1 MSAKD
6 LERNPLA
13 PYKIGVMMDMPGFP
27 GASDMFPEAVAFAL
41 EEACEAG
48 LIDRPVETV
57 LREYPG
63 QPYGDGLINRRAYLD
78 LVEKEQVL
86 GIAGP
91 LTSDNS
97 LAVLDLIEERRV
109 PCITIC
115 GTQDFV
121 GRYAFNISNGNL
133 ADEPA
138 YMAAWLRSKGH
149 ETVAILRDYP
159 SRIGVEYTRFFDY
172 AAQMFGLSITLV
184 ANIPPSPSEDEMTAA
199 MAKLKSVSPDAI
211 VYLGFGEACRLL
223 NKGLEAVNWWPPRI
237 MTTAFVSATYNEYR
251 ARDIEGWYGI
261 DQYDERNTRLSDMLA
276 RYKAKKGKEMVP
288 NSATS
293 VGYDIGR
300 AFALALSRMEIATPE
315 AVAAALETIRMM
327 PALTGGLGAYI
338 TFGPWDHRGLKGL
351 DYLNVRHAVNGTTEP
366 VEFSFQVP

>member
-1 MSAKD
+1 MAGGDEKRNL
-6 LERNPLA
+6 LE
-13 PYKIGVMMDMPGFP
+13 PYKIGIMMDMPGFP
-27 GASDMFPEAVAFAL
+27 GASDMFPEAVTFAL
-41 EEACEAG
+41 EEAFDNG
-48 LIDRPVETV
+48 LIDRPVITV
-57 LREYPG
+57 LNEYPG

-78 LVEKEQVL
+78 LVENEQVL

-97 LAVLDLIEERRV
+97 LAVLGLIEDKKV

-115 GTQDFV
+115 GTKDFV
-121 GRYAFNISNGNL
+121 GQYAFNVSNGNL

-138 YMAAWLRSKGH
+138 FIAAWLRSQGH
-149 ETVAILRDYP
+149 ITIAVLRDYP
-159 SRIGVEYTRFFDY
+159 SRIGVEYTQFLEY
-172 AAQMFGLSITLV
+172 AAQIFGLSIILV
-184 ANIPPSPSEDEMTAA
+184 ANIAPSPDEESMTQV

-223 NKGLEAVNWWPPRI
+223 NVGLKNIDWDPPKV

-261 DQYDERNTRLSDMLA
+261 DQYDERNTRFSEMLS

-300 AFALALSRMEIATPE
+300 LYALALSRMEIATPE
-315 AVAAALETIRMM
+315 ALAGALETVRML
-327 PALTGGLGAYI
+327 PAMTGGLGSYI

-351 DYLNVRHAVNGTTEP
+351 DYLNVRRSVNGTTEP
-366 VEFSFQVP
+366 MEFTFQTS